1 MALLLWLSATL
12 LWIFPPSSTAQFQ
25 GYSCISV
32 SLLTA
37 APTSWSLENSTL
49 PVDLNVPV
57 GALGVTFH
65 WGLHFKE
72 LNLPMWGGQWE
83 GSQTH
88 SPASVGLTTAEK
100 TRARCQK
107 QRIPKTSQNGKL
119 CSFPLVG
126 NNLENAD
133 VTVQSVSL
141 RTEGLPVV
149 SYASKEQSH
158 ICMEIISCNRW
169 TF

>member
-1 MALLLWLSATL
+1 MGGL
-12 LWIFPPSSTAQFQ
+12 PDP
-25 GYSCISV
+25 
-32 SLLTA
+32 LTC
-37 APTSWSLENSTL
+37 
-49 PVDLNVPV
+49 
-57 GALGVTFH
+57 
-65 WGLHFKE
+65 
-72 LNLPMWGGQWE
+72 
-83 GSQTH
+83 
-88 SPASVGLTTAEK
+88 LTTAEK

-133 VTVQSVSL
+133 VTVQSVSI

-158 ICMEIISCNRW
+158 ICMEIISCNR
-169 TF
+169 